1 MNNELNKKIGSI
13 IKEKRKENNYSLD
26 DCLLYTSIKT
36 SFSISCFNLVLK
48 YLLSIPIAP
57 ILLVAVSSI

>member
-26 DCLLYTSIKT
+26 DIQL
-36 SFSISCFNLVLK
+36 
-48 YLLSIPIAP
+48 
-57 ILLVAVSSI
+57 